1 LAPLCNTKHTDRIH
15 QLSIVVNAEY
25 SDRALLLRRQLNNH
39 WESLLP
45 ELERAFDALTPT
57 GKWLH
62 IPKLQLKIS
71 VGDTKDLERYLPK
84 LLRHAIMEQ
93 LPQDIDTQE
102 VIQQGEDPQQEPNKP
117 THLKTT
123 INNIDLLRDY
133 LKTGRLPWYAKS
145 DVDWQPLFYD
155 LITGKLPQLLLT
167 AIQSGD
173 SYQSFRLLALMQ
185 ANDLK
190 RIPDIISTIATNASE
205 QTQKYSTP
213 IINALINDELKTT
226 GPHQKLWILSCLL
239 THHMLGSNTRSS
251 HPLKS
256 IPMAQRLTEPQLNQ
270 WLNAREWSTEQRI
283 YLQQTIFSQ
292 ITNITAQTE
301 TDNSVSGHIISTAKQ
316 QPEQQERV
324 QQSDEDSCD
333 NQEHVIAQQIY
344 FAGAILLHPYI
355 PHYFQACGI
364 DKTISAQQ
372 REKAAAI
379 LAYAITGEEKI
390 VEYQLDLIKLLIGLP
405 LTYPLPLA
413 AGLVNDDD
421 KAEAENMLMSFISH
435 WRAIKNT
442 STSGLRQTFL
452 QRPGLLKKQD
462 QGWLLKIERSGV
474 DVLLDQ
480 LPFGYSVV
488 KLPWMQQPI
497 HVEW

>member
-1 LAPLCNTKHTDRIH
+1 MQHKAHLIH

-45 ELERAFDALTPT
+45 ELESTFDALTPT

-71 VGDTKDLERYLPK
+71 VNDTKDLERYLPE
-84 LLRHAIMEQ
+84 LLRHAIMKQ
-93 LPQDIDTQE
+93 LSQDIYTQE
-102 VIQQGEDPQQEPNKP
+102 VIQQGADPHQESNQP
-117 THLKTT
+117 THLKNTTETT
-123 INNIDLLRDY
+123 INNINLLWDY

-145 DVDWQPLFYD
+145 DEDWQPLFYD
-155 LITGKLPQLLLT
+155 LITRKLPQLLLT

-185 ANDLK
+185 ENDLEK
-190 RIPDIISTIATNASE
+190 IADIIGTIATNSSE
-205 QTQKYSTP
+205 QTRKYSTP

-226 GPHQKLWILSCLL
+226 GPHQKLWILSSLL
-239 THHMLGSNTRSS
+239 THHLLGRDTPSS
-251 HPLKS
+251 HPSKS
-256 IPMAQRLTEPQLNQ
+256 IPMAQRLTEPQVNQ
-270 WLNAREWSTEQRI
+270 WLNAREWPTEQRI
-283 YLQQTIFSQ
+283 YLQQDIFSH
-292 ITNITAQTE
+292 ITNVTAQTE
-301 TDNSVSGHIISTAKQ
+301 INSSVSGHIISTAKQ

-324 QQSDEDSCD
+324 QQSDEDTYN

-421 KAEAENMLMSFISH
+421 KAEAENMLKSFISH
-435 WRAIKNT
+435 WRAIKKT
-442 STSGLRQTFL
+442 STSGLRQAFL